1 VLRNTLRILL
11 ATGARRRIVALLLG
25 VAFTGALNN
34 AFGQQAIRS
43 GLPFSSGEELIY
55 QAEFNKGLLHGIDV
69 AEFRFK
75 AHTERVSSRGAPG
88 DDPVIFRLVGDVASK
103 GLFPRIAGFRFHE
116 HVEST
121 VDPGPFTVLRTS
133 KLEEQGK
140 RVRTSEAVFDH
151 EARKVT
157 WTERDPNHT
166 QPPRI
171 SALDFSEPIQDILTV
186 IYFLRTQT
194 LEVVKSFDVPLSDTG
209 RVYRFSVAVVE
220 RKQSKTVLGRVNAV
234 RIDPALFGENG
245 LVRSRGSLSIWITDD
260 SRRLPVKAQ
269 LKVDIGTFDIK
280 LKRVTHGDANSA
292 R

>member
-1 VLRNTLRILL
+1 MLTNRMRISWLTVVRGGFL
-11 ATGARRRIVALLLG
+11 SLLL
-25 VAFTGALNN
+25 VLALNS
-34 AFGQQAIRS
+34 AFGQPAPRAV
-43 GLPFSSGEELIY
+43 LPFSSGEELIY
-55 QAEFNKGLLHGIDV
+55 QAEFNKGLLRGIDV

-75 AHTERVSSRGAPG
+75 VTSVPVISRGITAEDLAVLG
-88 DDPVIFRLVGDVASK
+88 LVGDVTSK

-121 VDPGPFTVLRTS
+121 VDPAGFTVLRTS
-133 KLEEQGK
+133 KFEEQGK
-140 RVRTSEAVFDH
+140 RVRASEAVFDH

-157 WTERDPNHT
+157 WTERDPNQP

-171 SALDFSEPIQDILTV
+171 SALEFSEPIQDILTV
-186 IYFLRTQT
+186 IYFLRTQR
-194 LEVVKSFDVPLSDTG
+194 LEVGKSFDVPLSDSG

-220 RKQSKTVLGRVNAV
+220 RKQFKTVLGRVNAV

-260 SRRLPVKAQ
+260 SRRLPVRAQ

-280 LKRVTHGDANSA
+280 LKRVSHNGKRNV

>member
-1 VLRNTLRILL
+1 M
-11 ATGARRRIVALLLG
+11 
-25 VAFTGALNN
+25 
-34 AFGQQAIRS
+34 
-43 GLPFSSGEELIY
+43 
-55 QAEFNKGLLHGIDV
+55 

-75 AHTERVSSRGAPG
+75 AAIERVSSRGLSP
-88 DDPVIFRLVGDVASK
+88 DDSPIVRLVGDVVSK

-121 VDPGPFTVLRTS
+121 VDPDPFTVLRTS

-140 RVRTSEAVFDH
+140 RVRASEAVFDH

-157 WTERDPNHT
+157 WTERDPNQS

-171 SALDFSEPIQDILTV
+171 SALEFSEPIQDILTV
-186 IYFLRTQT
+186 IYFLRTQK
-194 LEVVKSFDVPLSDTG
+194 LEVGKSFDVPVSDSG
-209 RVYRFSVAVVE
+209 RVFRFSVAVVE
-220 RKQSKTVLGRVNAV
+220 RKELNTVLGRVSAV
-234 RIDPALFGENG
+234 RVDPALFGENG
-245 LVRSRGSLSIWITDD
+245 LVRSRGSLSIWITED

-280 LKRVTHGDANSA
+280 LKRVSYGNEKSL